1 MSSEMN
7 FDEFRNFQ
15 ERERLKK
22 KEIDDNE
29 AAEKKARQLK
39 ARKAKAAKDGI
50 TGEETPQK
58 SKAGSIGEFLELPQM
73 QTFVVVLLVLDTFS
87 ALAQTL
93 LSLQISQS
101 ERDGT
106 EAQMKL

>member
-58 SKAGSIGEFLELPQM
+58 SKAGSIGEFLRAAPNA
-73 QTFVVVLLVLDTFS
+73 DICRGPAS
-87 ALAQTL
+87 PGHL
-93 LSLQISQS
+93 LSTGPNAVILADLAI
-101 ERDGT
+101 
-106 EAQMKL
+106 